1 MLNGVIFMGMDR
13 NDITKIGANI
23 SKYRK
28 MKKYTQKQLGDYLD
42 INSKTISKWEN
53 GTVAPDITILNSLA
67 NVLGVSVEEI
77 LSGVNTTNKKR
88 RIYNLMNFILTI
100 LFVIF
105 VITTC
110 CLYFNKWEVYD
121 FSSDH
126 ELFYV
131 DGYVISNTKETRYVI
146 TNSAYVNKGR
156 DIFKIDSLIVEL
168 YSGDELVKT
177 SNYDFEKL
185 IVIEEIMPMIEQ
197 DFSSGDITSIKY
209 EEFYLVLKCENTMSN
224 ESITYTV
231 DLNFENR

>member
-1 MLNGVIFMGMDR
+1 MSMDR
-13 NDITKIGANI
+13 NDISKIGANI

-88 RIYNLMNFILTI
+88 RLYNLMNFILTI
-100 LFVIF
+100 LLVTFIM
-105 VITTC
+105 ITC
-110 CLYFNKWEVYD
+110 YLYFNKWEVYD

-131 DGYVISNTKETRYVI
+131 DGYVITNSKETRYVI
-146 TNSAYVNKGR
+146 TNTAYVNKER
-156 DIFKIDSLIVEL
+156 DTLKIDSLLVEL

-177 SNYDFEKL
+177 SNYDFENPV
-185 IVIEEIMPMIEQ
+185 VIAEVMPMIDY
-197 DFSSGDITSIKY
+197 DFSNGEIESD
-209 EEFYLVLKCENTMSN
+209 EFDKLYLVLKCENSRSEDTK
-224 ESITYTV
+224 TYNV
-231 DLNFENR
+231 GLKFENR

>member
-1 MLNGVIFMGMDR
+1 MSMDR

-67 NVLGVSVEEI
+67 SVLGVSVEEL

-88 RIYNLMNFILTI
+88 RLYNLMNFVLTI
-100 LFVIF
+100 LLIVF
-105 VITTC
+105 ITFTC

-126 ELFYV
+126 ELFEI
-131 DGYVISNTKETRYVI
+131 DGYVVSNGEDNSYVI
-146 TNSAYVNKGR
+146 TNMLYRPKGR
-156 DIFKIDSLIVEL
+156 DVTKVDSVVAEL

-177 SNYDFEKL
+177 SNYDFEKGAS
-185 IVIEEIMPMIEQ
+185 IEEIMTFIYK
-197 DFSSGDITSIKY
+197 DFGNGEIFDFK
-209 EEFYLVLKCENTMSN
+209 SN
-224 ESITYTV
+224 ELYLIFNCESYNSNEPIVYTI
-231 DLNFENR
+231 DLDLIIR

>member
-1 MLNGVIFMGMDR
+1 MSMGR
-13 NDITKIGANI
+13 NDISKIGANI

-100 LFVIF
+100 LLVTFIM
-105 VITTC
+105 ITSY
-110 CLYFNKWEVYD
+110 LYFNKWEVYD

-126 ELFYV
+126 ELFEI
-131 DGYVISNTKETRYVI
+131 DGYVVSNGEDNRYVI
-146 TNSAYVNKGR
+146 TNMLYRPKGR
-156 DIFKIDSLIVEL
+156 DVTKVDSVVAEL
-168 YSGDELVKT
+168 YSGDELVSVYT
-177 SNYDFEKL
+177 NEFEDSL
-185 IVIEEIMPMIEQ
+185 SIEEVMPMIEKSM
-197 DFSSGDITSIKY
+197 DGGSIKY
-209 EEFYLVLKCENTMSN
+209 FKNDSLFFLINYMVNTKEEPKSY
-224 ESITYTV
+224 II
-231 DLNFENR
+231 DLNFEIAEKES

>member
-1 MLNGVIFMGMDR
+1 MDR
-13 NDITKIGANI
+13 NDISKIGANI

-88 RIYNLMNFILTI
+88 RLYNLMNFILTI
-100 LFVIF
+100 LLVTFIM
-105 VITTC
+105 ITC
-110 CLYFNKWEVYD
+110 YLYFNKWEVYD

-131 DGYVISNTKETRYVI
+131 DGYVITNSKETRYVI
-146 TNSAYVNKGR
+146 TNMLYKPKGR
-156 DIFKIDSLIVEL
+156 DVTKVDSVVAEL
-168 YSGDELVKT
+168 YSGDELVSVYT
-177 SNYDFEKL
+177 NEFEDSL
-185 IVIEEIMPMIEQ
+185 SIEEVMPMIEKSM
-197 DFSSGDITSIKY
+197 DGGYIKY
-209 EEFYLVLKCENTMSN
+209 FKNDSLFLLINYMVNTKEEPKS
-224 ESITYTV
+224 YTI
-231 DLNFENR
+231 DLNFEIAEKES